1 MKKTILAIATCAV
14 LVVATLAPTTADA
27 RWRGSG
33 AAGVFGGIVLGTILG
48 ASIASHPGYYRYEYD
63 RPPPPGCYWARR
75 AWRDQ
80 YGRVHYGRPR
90 YFCD

>member
-14 LVVATLAPTTADA
+14 LAVASLAPTTADA
-27 RWRGSG
+27 RNNRWIGPALGGLALGVIAG
-33 AAGVFGGIVLGTILG
+33 AA
-48 ASIASHPGYYRYEYD
+48 IASHPGYYRYEYD

-80 YGRVHYGRPR
+80 YGRVHYGRAR